1 MEAIMMIKRIAFLVL
16 IATGMV
22 LGACSSTM
30 ITGSWKNPDFTGR
43 VEKIYVV
50 GIAKQETTRRIFE
63 DGFSKQLATLGAT
76 GIPSYGDLKINDET
90 DQDVIAARIKAKGA
104 DSVLMARAINSRTEQ
119 VVNPGYVSAPAYGG
133 RGYYYPDPYYRHYGG
148 YYARSY
154 DVVYQPA
161 TVSEYQVVTI
171 EANLYSAA
179 SGELIWSAQLETVVE
194 ANLDALI
201 KDFIAVVTKDLKD
214 KGLL

>member
-1 MEAIMMIKRIAFLVL
+1 MVDRIVL
-16 IATGMV
+16 LALITAGML
-22 LGACSSTM
+22 LGACSSTS
-30 ITGSWKNPDFTGR
+30 ITGSWKNPDFTGK
-43 VEKIYVV
+43 VEKVYVV

-76 GIPSYGDLKINDET
+76 GMPSYTDLKINEET
-90 DQDVIAARIKAKGA
+90 DQDLIAARIMANGA
-104 DSVLMARAINSRTEQ
+104 DSVLMARAVSSRTEQ
-119 VVNPGYVSAPAYGG
+119 VVNPGYVSGPAYGPGYGG
-133 RGYYYPDPYYRHYGG
+133 RGYYPDPYYRHYGG

-154 DVVYQPA
+154 DIVYQPA
-161 TVSEYQVVTI
+161 TVSEFQIVTI

-194 ANLDALI
+194 GNLSALI
-201 KDFIAVVTKDLKD
+201 NDFIQVVTRDLRD

>member
-1 MEAIMMIKRIAFLVL
+1 MTVNRIVLLVL
-16 IATGMV
+16 IAAAIV

-30 ITGSWKNPDFTGR
+30 ITGSWKNPDFTGK
-43 VEKIYVV
+43 VKKIYVV

-63 DGFSKQLATLGAT
+63 DGFCQQLATLGAT
-76 GIPSYGDLKINDET
+76 GMPSYLDLKINQET
-90 DQDVIAARIKAKGA
+90 SEDVIAGRIKANGA
-104 DSVLMARAINSRTEQ
+104 DSVLMARAVGSRTEQ
-119 VVNPGYVSAPAYGG
+119 VVNPGYVSGPAYGPGYAG

-154 DVVYQPA
+154 DIVYQPA
-161 TVSEYQVVTI
+161 TVSEFQVVTI
-171 EANLYSAA
+171 EANLYSAT

-194 ANLDALI
+194 ADLSALI
-201 KDFIAVVTKDLKD
+201 NDFIEVVTRDLKE

>member
-1 MEAIMMIKRIAFLVL
+1 MMINRIALLVL
-16 IATGMV
+16 IAAGMV

-30 ITGSWKNPDFTGR
+30 ITGSWKNPDFTGK
-43 VEKIYVV
+43 VEKVYVV

-76 GIPSYGDLKINDET
+76 GIPSYDDLKINEET
-90 DQDVIAARIKAKGA
+90 DQDVIAARIKTNGA
-104 DSVLMARAINSRTEQ
+104 DSVLMARAVGKRTEQ
-119 VVNPGYVSAPAYGG
+119 VVNPGYVSGPGYGG
-133 RGYYYPDPYYRHYGG
+133 RGYYPDPYYRNYGG
-148 YYARSY
+148 YYSRSY

-161 TVSEYQVVTI
+161 TVSEYQIITI

-201 KDFIAVVTKDLKD
+201 NDFIAVVTKDLKD

>member
-1 MEAIMMIKRIAFLVL
+1 MVKRIFWLTL
-16 IATGMV
+16 IITGLV
-22 LGACSSTM
+22 LGACSSTV

-43 VEKIYVV
+43 VKKVYVV

-63 DGFSKQLATLGAT
+63 DGFSKQLAMMGAT
-76 GIPSYGDLKINDET
+76 GIPSYGDLKIDEET
-90 DQDVIAARIKAKGA
+90 NQDVIAARIKAHGA
-104 DSVLMARAINSRTEQ
+104 DSVLMTRAISSRTEQ

-133 RGYYYPDPYYRHYGG
+133 RGYYPDPYYRHYGG
-148 YYARSY
+148 YYSRSY
-154 DVVYQPA
+154 DMVYQPA
-161 TVSEYQVVTI
+161 TVSEFRIVTI

-179 SGELIWSAQLETVVE
+179 SDELIWSAQLETVVE

-201 KDFIAVVTKDLKD
+201 DDFIAAVTKDLKD

>member
-1 MEAIMMIKRIAFLVL
+1 MRVNRIVLSALV
-16 IATGMV
+16 AAGML

-30 ITGSWKNPDFTGR
+30 ITGSWKNPDFTGKVR
-43 VEKIYVV
+43 NVYVV

-63 DGFSKQLATLGAT
+63 DGFCRQLAALGAT
-76 GIPSYGDLKINDET
+76 GMPSYVDLKISQET
-90 DQDVIAARIKAKGA
+90 SEDVIAGRIKANGA
-104 DSVLMARAINSRTEQ
+104 DSVLMARAVSSRTEQ
-119 VVNPGYVSAPAYGG
+119 VVNPGYVSGPAYGPGYAG

-154 DVVYQPA
+154 DIVYQPA
-161 TVSEYQVVTI
+161 TVSEFQVVTI

-194 ANLDALI
+194 ANLSALI
-201 KDFIAVVTKDLKD
+201 NDFIEVVTKDLRE

>member
-1 MEAIMMIKRIAFLVL
+1 MGNRIALLALLTAGIVL
-16 IATGMV
+16 S
-22 LGACSSTM
+22 ACSSTM

-43 VEKIYVV
+43 VEKVYVV

-76 GIPSYGDLKINDET
+76 GIPSYGDLKVNEET
-90 DQDVIAARIKAKGA
+90 NQDLIAARIKANGA
-104 DSVLMARAINSRTEQ
+104 DSVLMARAVGKRTEQ
-119 VVNPGYVSAPAYGG
+119 VVNPGYVSGPGYGG
-133 RGYYYPDPYYRHYGG
+133 RGYYPDPYYRHYGG
-148 YYARSY
+148 YYSRSY

-161 TVSEYQVVTI
+161 TVSEYQIITI

-201 KDFIAVVTKDLKD
+201 NDFIAVVTKDLKD

>member
-1 MEAIMMIKRIAFLVL
+1 MVRRIVLLLLV
-16 IATGMV
+16 AAGMV
-22 LGACSSTM
+22 LGACSSTS
-30 ITGSWKNPDFTGR
+30 ITGSWKNPDFTGK
-43 VEKIYVV
+43 VEQVYVI

-63 DGFSKQLATLGAT
+63 DEFSKQLAVLGVT
-76 GIPSYGDLKINDET
+76 GMPSYTDLKINEET
-90 DQDVIAARIKAKGA
+90 NQDLIAAKMKANGVDA
-104 DSVLMARAINSRTEQ
+104 VLMARAVSSRTEQ
-119 VVNPGYVSAPAYGG
+119 VVNPGYVSGPAYG

-154 DVVYQPA
+154 DIVYQPA
-161 TVSEYQVVTI
+161 TVSEFQIVTI

-194 ANLDALI
+194 ANLSSLI
-201 KDFIAVVTKDLKD
+201 NDFIKVVTRDLRE

>member
-1 MEAIMMIKRIAFLVL
+1 MEAIMMINRIALLVL

-30 ITGSWKNPDFTGR
+30 MTGSWKNPDFTGR

-76 GIPSYGDLKINDET
+76 GIPSYVDLKINDET

-133 RGYYYPDPYYRHYGG
+133 RGYYPDPYYRHYGG

-161 TVSEYQVVTI
+161 TVSEYKIVTI

-201 KDFIAVVTKDLKD
+201 NDFIAVVTKDLKD

>member
-1 MEAIMMIKRIAFLVL
+1 MGAIMVINRIALLVL
-16 IATGMV
+16 IATGTV

-63 DGFSKQLATLGAT
+63 DGFSKQLATSGAT
-76 GIPSYGDLKINDET
+76 GIPSYTDLKINEET
-90 DQDVIAARIKAKGA
+90 DQDVIAARIKANGA
-104 DSVLMARAINSRTEQ
+104 DSVLMARAINTRTEQ
-119 VVNPGYVSAPAYGG
+119 VVNPGYVSSPGYGG
-133 RGYYYPDPYYRHYGG
+133 RGYYPDPHYRHYGG
-148 YYARSY
+148 YYSRSY

-161 TVSEYQVVTI
+161 TVSEFQIVTI

-194 ANLDALI
+194 ANIDALI
-201 KDFIAVVTKDLKD
+201 NDFIAVVTKDLKD

>member
-1 MEAIMMIKRIAFLVL
+1 MNE
-16 IATGMV
+16 
-22 LGACSSTM
+22 
-30 ITGSWKNPDFTGR
+30 
-43 VEKIYVV
+43 
-50 GIAKQETTRRIFE
+50 ETH
-63 DGFSKQLATLGAT
+63 
-76 GIPSYGDLKINDET
+76 
-90 DQDVIAARIKAKGA
+90 QDVIAARIKANGA
-104 DSVLMARAINSRTEQ
+104 DSVLMARAVGKRTEQ
-119 VVNPGYVSAPAYGG
+119 VVNPGYVSGPVYSG
-133 RGYYYPDPYYRHYGG
+133 RGYYPDPYYRHYGG

-161 TVSEYQVVTI
+161 TVSEFQIITI

-201 KDFIAVVTKDLKD
+201 NDFIAVVTKDLKD

>member
-1 MEAIMMIKRIAFLVL
+1 MMINRIALLVL
-16 IATGMV
+16 IAAGMV
-22 LGACSSTM
+22 LAACSSTM
-30 ITGSWKNPDFTGR
+30 ITGSWKNPDFTGK
-43 VEKIYVV
+43 VEKVYVV

-76 GIPSYGDLKINDET
+76 GIPSYDDLKINEET
-90 DQDVIAARIKAKGA
+90 DQDVIAARIKTNGA
-104 DSVLMARAINSRTEQ
+104 DSVLMARAVGKRTEQ
-119 VVNPGYVSAPAYGG
+119 VVNPGYVSGPGYGG
-133 RGYYYPDPYYRHYGG
+133 RGYYPDPYYRNYGG
-148 YYARSY
+148 YYSRSY

-161 TVSEYQVVTI
+161 TVSEYQIITI

-201 KDFIAVVTKDLKD
+201 NDFIAVVTKDLKD